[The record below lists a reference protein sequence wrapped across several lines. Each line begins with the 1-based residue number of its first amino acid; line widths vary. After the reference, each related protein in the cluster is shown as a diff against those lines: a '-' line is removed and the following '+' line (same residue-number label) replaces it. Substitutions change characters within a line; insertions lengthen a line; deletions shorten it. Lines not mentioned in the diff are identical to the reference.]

1 MAISF
6 ENDDFCG
13 AIVSGQVPR
22 LAAIRSLPLPVVG
35 AAAAGSGVA
44 GAAAAGAAV
53 AGAAAG
59 ACVASGALAT
69 GAEVAAGVLA
79 AGCPPPHAARI
90 GRISARSRATSSR
103 PRCLCRFIVY
113 DLLCYSECTAMQNE

>member
-22 LAAIRSLPLPVVG
+22 LAAIRRLPLPVVG
-35 AAAAGSGVA
+35 AAAA
-44 GAAAAGAAV
+44 AASGAAV

-59 ACVASGALAT
+59 ACVAAGALAA
-69 GAEVAAGVLA
+69 GAGVAAGASA

-90 GRISARSRATSSR
+90 GRISARSKATSSL
-103 PRCLCRFIVY
+103 PRCLCRVIVY
-113 DLLCYSECTAMQNE
+113 DLLLLFEMYRDA